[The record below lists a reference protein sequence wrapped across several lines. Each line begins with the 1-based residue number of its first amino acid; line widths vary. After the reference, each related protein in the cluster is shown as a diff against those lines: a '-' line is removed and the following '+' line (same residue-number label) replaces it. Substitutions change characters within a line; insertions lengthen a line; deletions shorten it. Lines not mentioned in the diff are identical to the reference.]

1 MEKVT
6 LTTEELDKFKEFQ
19 ARTNDLT
26 IVLGQIEM
34 QKLSLD
40 ATRENVKEE
49 LTKLTQEQNDFAT
62 EIQSKYGEGTLDI
75 NTGEFTPMSAQ
86 A

>member
-19 ARTNDLT
+19 SRTNDLT

-34 QKLSLD
+34 QKLSLES
-40 ATRENVKEE
+40 TRDNVKEE
-49 LTKLTQEQNDFAT
+49 LGKLTQEQNDFAS

-75 NTGEFTPMSAQ
+75 TTGEFTPVSVQ

>member
-26 IVLGQIEM
+26 IVLGQIEL
-34 QKLSLD
+34 QKLSLEG
-40 ATRENVKEE
+40 TRESVREE
-49 LTKLTQEQNDFAT
+49 LGKLTQEQNEFAT

-75 NTGEFTPMSAQ
+75 NTGEFTPASVQ